1 MILSIIIPYYNT
13 LKETKKLFDVLIPQ
27 LTDDIEV
34 ILIDDG
40 CFEKELLELPKLH
53 KNIKLHILHHNS
65 GTASKPRN
73 VGLSI
78 AQGKYIAFID
88 SDDLITDDYISEILK
103 KIKKEPD
110 MIYLSW
116 KSQKHSVI
124 IDKKPPT
131 WNCAVWCRVYK
142 RDLIKNKRF
151 DESLKIAEDWVFNN
165 DLKPEYTK
173 VIKKQ
178 IYIYNLREGSLTRRK

>member
-1 MILSIIIPYYNT
+1 
-13 LKETKKLFDVLIPQ
+13 
-27 LTDDIEV
+27 
-34 ILIDDG
+34 
-40 CFEKELLELPKLH
+40 
-53 KNIKLHILHHNS
+53 
-65 GTASKPRN
+65 
-73 VGLSI
+73 
-78 AQGKYIAFID
+78 
-88 SDDLITDDYISEILK
+88 
-103 KIKKEPD
+103 